1 MSFYGALFLWLVLA
15 AVMVVAV
22 VAAMKSA
29 LGFLMFL
36 AVVGVFALLF
46 TWYGCL
52 SPH

>member
-1 MSFYGALFLWLVLA
+1 MSFYGVLFLWLVLA
-15 AVMVVAV
+15 LIFVVAV

-36 AVVGVFALLF
+36 GVVGVFTLLF
-46 TWYGCL
+46 AWYGCL